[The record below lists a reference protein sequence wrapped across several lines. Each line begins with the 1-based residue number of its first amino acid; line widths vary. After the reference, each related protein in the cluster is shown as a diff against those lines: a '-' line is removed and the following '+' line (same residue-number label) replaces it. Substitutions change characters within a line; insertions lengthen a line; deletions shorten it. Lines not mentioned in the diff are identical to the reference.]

1 MSALHIFTPNARAA
15 RWLGTT
21 AAAAIIGLA
30 TGGALHAADFNA
42 DATINIGSLYEP
54 QNLDN
59 TAGAGQGINEAFN
72 GNVYEALFRLSDD
85 GAVEPVLAKDTKVSE
100 DGLTYTFTLQ
110 PGVTF
115 HSGEPLTAKD
125 VKYSIERVTSAESK
139 SSRKNSLKTIAS
151 IDTPD
156 DQTVVIK
163 LSERA
168 ISLPYNLSYV
178 WIVNDAA
185 KDLQSK
191 EDGTGPYK
199 LEEWRRGSS
208 LAVGR
213 FDKYWGAKPAN
224 GEVVFQYFTEATALN
239 NALLTGAVDV
249 ITSVQSPDSL
259 AQFKDNADFTVAE
272 GKSTTKLLLAY
283 NDRVAPFDNV
293 KVRKALARAVD
304 DKKLLNAIWGDYG
317 TLIGSFVPPTDPW
330 YVDLTKVDAYDP
342 ESAKALLA
350 EAGYPDGFTFTIDT
364 PNYDPHPVVAQF
376 LQSELAKV
384 GVKVNINIITA
395 NEWYT
400 KVYKAHDFQATLQ
413 EHVNHRDI
421 VFYGNPDFY
430 WGYNNPKV
438 TDLIKQSEAS
448 ATTDEQT
455 AKLKEANTLIADDA
469 ASNWIYLY
477 PQIVVSAKSVSGYP
491 VNGLNSQFFAYGI
504 KKSVD

>member
-1 MSALHIFTPNARAA
+1 MTALSARANRTHRSALKA
-15 RWLGTT
+15 TT
-21 AAAAIIGLA
+21 AAMLLLMGVAPVLSAE
-30 TGGALHAADFNA
+30 GGP
-42 DATINIGSLYEP
+42 DATVSIGSLYEP

-59 TAGAGQGINEAFN
+59 TGGAGQGINEAFN
-72 GNVYEALFRLSDD
+72 GNVYEALFRLNDD
-85 GAVEPVLAKDTKVSE
+85 GSVSPSLVKDYTVSE

-115 HSGEPLTAKD
+115 HSGDPLTSAD
-125 VKYSIERVTSAESK
+125 VKWSIERVTSPDSK
-139 SSRKNSLKTIAS
+139 SSRKNSLKPIAS
-151 IDTPD
+151 IETPD
-156 DQTVVIK
+156 DATVVIK
-163 LSERA
+163 LSLRS

-178 WIVNDAA
+178 WVINDAA
-185 KDLQSK
+185 KDLQST
-191 EDGTGPYK
+191 EDGTGPYA
-199 LEEWRRGSS
+199 LDGWQRGSQ
-208 LAVGR
+208 LAVKR
-213 FDKYWGAKPAN
+213 FDKYWGPKPEN
-224 GEVVFQYFTEATALN
+224 GEVVFKYFTEATALN

-259 AQFKDNADFTVAE
+259 AQFKDNPDFTVAE

-304 DKKLLNAIWGDYG
+304 DKKLLEAVWGEYG

-330 YVDLTKVDAYDP
+330 YVDLTKTDAYDP

-364 PNYDPHPVVAQF
+364 PNYDPHPIAAQF
-376 LQSELAKV
+376 LQGELAKV
-384 GVKVNINIITA
+384 GVKVEINVITA

-400 KVYKAHDFQATLQ
+400 KIYKAHDFQATLQ

-438 TDLIKQSEAS
+438 VDLIKASEEAK
-448 ATTDEQT
+448 TVDEQT
-455 AKLKEANTLIADDA
+455 EKLKEANIQIAEDA
-469 ASNWIYLY
+469 ASNWLYLY
-477 PQIVVSAKSVSGYP
+477 PQIVVSKKSVSGYP
-491 VNGLNSQFFAYGI
+491 LNGLNSQFFAYGI
-504 KKSVD
+504 KKAD

>member
-1 MSALHIFTPNARAA
+1 MGGFNIRDRKS
-15 RWLGTT
+15 
-21 AAAAIIGLA
+21 GLA
-30 TGGALHAADFNA
+30 YWSLSAALTVTLGIGSFSQALAQESDP

-72 GNVYEALFRLSDD
+72 GNVYEALFRLADD
-85 GAVEPVLAKDTKVSE
+85 GKVEPVLSKDYSVSD
-100 DGLTYTFTLQ
+100 DGLTYTFKLQ

-115 HSGEPLTAKD
+115 HSGAPLTSKD
-125 VKYSIERVTSAESK
+125 VKFSIERVAAPESK
-139 SSRKNSLKTIAS
+139 SSRKSSLKTISAVE
-151 IDTPD
+151 TPD
-156 DQTVVIK
+156 DETVVVK
-163 LSERA
+163 LSSRS

-178 WIVNDAA
+178 WVVNDEA

-191 EDGTGPYK
+191 EDGTGPYE
-199 LEEWRRGSS
+199 LEDWRRGSS
-208 LAVGR
+208 LSMKR
-213 FDKYWGAKPAN
+213 FDKYWGAKPKN
-224 GEVVFQYFTEATALN
+224 SEVVFQYFTDASALN
-239 NALLTGAVDV
+239 NALLTGSVDI

-259 AQFKDNADFTVAE
+259 AQFKDNPDFTVSE
-272 GKSTTKLLLAY
+272 GQSTTKLLLAY
-283 NDRVAPFDNV
+283 NDRIAPFDNV
-293 KVRKALARAVD
+293 KVRKALARAID
-304 DKKLLNAIWGDYG
+304 DQKLLKAVWGDYG

-342 ESAKALLA
+342 ESAKELLK

-364 PNYDPHPVVAQF
+364 PNYDPHPIAAQF
-376 LQSELAKV
+376 IQSELAKV
-384 GVKVNINIITA
+384 GVTVKINVITA

-438 TDLIKQSEAS
+438 VELIKEAEAS

-455 AKLKEANTLIADDA
+455 ATLTEANKIIAEDA
-469 ASNWIYLY
+469 ASNWFYLY
-477 PQIVVSAKSVSGYP
+477 PQIVVSKKSVSGYP
-491 VNGLNSQFFAYGI
+491 INGLNSQFSAYDI
-504 KKSVD
+504 VKAE

>member
-1 MSALHIFTPNARAA
+1 MTASPAHSSLKPLSVLKA
-15 RWLGTT
+15 TT
-21 AAAAIIGLA
+21 AATLLLMGLA
-30 TGGALHAADFNA
+30 PAFAAESGS
-42 DATINIGSLYEP
+42 DATISIGSLYEP

-72 GNVYEALFRLSDD
+72 GNVYEALFRLNDD
-85 GAVEPVLAKDTKVSE
+85 GTVSPSLVKDFKVSD

-115 HSGEPLTAKD
+115 HSGDPLTSAD
-125 VKYSIERVTSAESK
+125 VKWSIERVTSPDSK
-139 SSRKNSLKTIAS
+139 SSRKNSLKPIAS
-151 IDTPD
+151 IETPD
-156 DQTVVIK
+156 DATVVIK
-163 LSERA
+163 LSSRS

-178 WIVNDAA
+178 WVINDAA
-185 KDLQSK
+185 KDLQTT
-191 EDGTGPYK
+191 EDGTGPYA
-199 LEEWRRGSS
+199 LDGWQRGSQ
-208 LAVGR
+208 LAVKR
-213 FDKYWGAKPAN
+213 FDKYWGPKAES
-224 GEVVFQYFTEATALN
+224 GEVVFKYFTEATALN

-259 AQFKDNADFTVAE
+259 AQFKDNPDFTVAE

-304 DKKLLNAIWGDYG
+304 DKKLLEAVWGEYG

-330 YVDLTKVDAYDP
+330 YVDLTKTDAYDP

-364 PNYDPHPVVAQF
+364 PNYDPHPIAAQF

-384 GVKVNINIITA
+384 GVKVEINVITA

-400 KVYKAHDFQATLQ
+400 KIYKAHDFQATLQ

-438 TDLIKQSEAS
+438 VDLIKASEEAR
-448 ATTDEQT
+448 TVDEQT
-455 AKLKEANTLIADDA
+455 EKLKEANIQIAEDA
-469 ASNWIYLY
+469 ASNWLYLY
-477 PQIVVSAKSVSGYP
+477 PQIVVSKKSVTGYP
-491 VNGLNSQFFAYGI
+491 LNGLNSQFFAYGI
-504 KKSVD
+504 KKAD

>member
-1 MSALHIFTPNARAA
+1 MTAQAKNSSIPLSTAI
-15 RWLGTT
+15 
-21 AAAAIIGLA
+21 AAAALLTVFGA
-30 TGGALHAADFNA
+30 MPAVAAGGP
-42 DATINIGSLYEP
+42 DATIDIGSLYEP

-72 GNVYEALFRLSDD
+72 GNVYEALFRLDDD
-85 GAVEPVLAKDTKVSE
+85 GSVSPDLVKSFKVSD

-110 PGVTF
+110 PGVVF
-115 HSGEPLTAKD
+115 HSGDPLTAAD
-125 VKYSIERVTSAESK
+125 VKSSIERVIAPDSK
-139 SSRKNSLKTIAS
+139 SSRKSSLKPIAA
-151 IDTPD
+151 IETPD
-156 DQTVVIK
+156 DATVVVK
-163 LSERA
+163 LSSRS

-191 EDGTGPYK
+191 EDGTGPYA
-199 LEEWRRGSS
+199 LESWQRGSALS
-208 LAVGR
+208 LKR
-213 FDKYWGAKPAN
+213 FDKYWSKKPEN
-224 GEVVFQYFTEATALN
+224 GEVVFKYFTEATALN

-259 AQFKDNADFTVAE
+259 AEFKDNPDFTVAE
-272 GKSTTKLLLAY
+272 GKSTTKLILAY

-304 DKKLLNAIWGDYG
+304 DKKLLEAVWGDYG

-342 ESAKALLA
+342 ESAKALLK
-350 EAGYPDGFTFTIDT
+350 EAGYPDGFTFTLDT
-364 PNYDPHPVVAQF
+364 PNYDPHPLAAQF
-376 LQSELAKV
+376 LQAELAKV
-384 GVKVNINIITA
+384 GVKVNINIITP

-400 KVYKAHDFQATLQ
+400 KIYKAHDFQSTLQ

-438 TDLIKQSEAS
+438 IDLIKASETSAS
-448 ATTDEQT
+448 VDEQT
-455 AKLKEANTLIADDA
+455 EKLKEANIQIAEDA
-469 ASNWIYLY
+469 ASNWLYLY
-477 PQIVVSAKSVSGYP
+477 PQIVVSRKSVTGYP
-491 VNGLNSQFFAYGI
+491 LNGLNSQFFAYGI
-504 KKSVD
+504 KKAD

>member
-1 MSALHIFTPNARAA
+1 MTALSARANRTHRSALKA
-15 RWLGTT
+15 TT
-21 AAAAIIGLA
+21 AAMLLLMGVAPVLSAE
-30 TGGALHAADFNA
+30 GGP
-42 DATINIGSLYEP
+42 DATVSIGSLYEP

-59 TAGAGQGINEAFN
+59 TGGAGQGINEAFN
-72 GNVYEALFRLSDD
+72 GNVYEALFRLNDD
-85 GAVEPVLAKDTKVSE
+85 GSVSPSLVKDYTVSE

-115 HSGEPLTAKD
+115 HSGDPLTSAD
-125 VKYSIERVTSAESK
+125 VKWSIERVTSPDSK
-139 SSRKNSLKTIAS
+139 SSRKNSLKPIAS
-151 IDTPD
+151 IETPD
-156 DQTVVIK
+156 DATVVIK
-163 LSERA
+163 LSSRS

-178 WIVNDAA
+178 WVINDAA
-185 KDLQSK
+185 KDLQST
-191 EDGTGPYK
+191 EDGTGPYA
-199 LEEWRRGSS
+199 LDGWQRGSQ
-208 LAVGR
+208 LAVKR
-213 FDKYWGAKPAN
+213 FDKYWGPKPEN
-224 GEVVFQYFTEATALN
+224 GEVVFKYFTEATALN

-259 AQFKDNADFTVAE
+259 AQFKDNPDFTVAE

-304 DKKLLNAIWGDYG
+304 DKKLLEAVWGEYG

-330 YVDLTKVDAYDP
+330 YVDLTKTDAYDP

-364 PNYDPHPVVAQF
+364 PNYDPHPIAAQF
-376 LQSELAKV
+376 LQGELAKV
-384 GVKVNINIITA
+384 GVKVEINVITA

-400 KVYKAHDFQATLQ
+400 KIYKAHDFQATLQ

-438 TDLIKQSEAS
+438 VDLIKASEEAK
-448 ATTDEQT
+448 TVDEQT
-455 AKLKEANTLIADDA
+455 EKLKEANIQIAEDA
-469 ASNWIYLY
+469 ASNWLYLY
-477 PQIVVSAKSVSGYP
+477 PQIVVSKKSVTGYP
-491 VNGLNSQFFAYGI
+491 LNGLNSQFFAYGI
-504 KKSVD
+504 KKAD